1 MGGESGA
8 LQKATSHPRT
18 HHRTSTRRT
27 SIYLAFTRANA
38 SASSHQPPRTLH
50 YSTTN
55 AQGRTEAGERRIQ
68 AWEAEVQR
76 VRSECMHRVEEAE
89 RQAYSLETK
98 LVALRGAA
106 EGQAAAIT
114 LKEREARVELLYRR
128 MTRRM
133 MYSSLASGWAAWF
146 EYWEVSV
153 LAD

>member
-1 MGGESGA
+1 
-8 LQKATSHPRT
+8 
-18 HHRTSTRRT
+18 
-27 SIYLAFTRANA
+27 
-38 SASSHQPPRTLH
+38 
-50 YSTTN
+50 
-55 AQGRTEAGERRIQ
+55 
-68 AWEAEVQR
+68 
-76 VRSECMHRVEEAE
+76 MHRVEEAE